1 VGKAMT
7 TVINTALEW
16 DALSP
21 AELDVMERKI
31 AGKYMHKVPWVAV
44 VWGLLNCLMWLMLW
58 PLVMLDI
65 MPLWVAFPLAT
76 LNVMLCYLPS
86 HEAQHNIIARKGHP
100 LRWLNELVGHVS
112 VLPLQAFRV
121 LRYTHFE
128 HHHHTND
135 PALDPDYSVHA
146 ANNFAF
152 FKNSLMRRQPGSLS
166 AEAYPAALQRTG
178 MGHIMI
184 DALLYNLAYFLIL
197 FSMAWSGYAIE
208 VALLWW
214 LPKHIATTYIQYY
227 LSWAPHHPALEQGR
241 YRETRA
247 FKSYL
252 GNIWSMGMQYHIIHH
267 LYPRIPLSK
276 TPAAFRE
283 LRPILARKGCEFG
296 GL

>member
-1 VGKAMT
+1 MGKAMT
-7 TVINTALEW
+7 TVTNTALEW
-16 DALSP
+16 DTLSP
-21 AELDVMERKI
+21 AELDAMERKI

-44 VWGLLNCLMWLMLW
+44 VWGLLNCMMWLMLW

-65 MPLWVAFPLAT
+65 MPLWVGFPLAT

-112 VLPLQAFRV
+112 VIPLQAFRV

-146 ANNFAF
+146 TNNFAF

-214 LPKHIATTYIQYY
+214 LPKHIASTYIQYY
-227 LSWAPHHPALEQGR
+227 LSWAPHHPGLEQGR

-283 LRPILARKGCEFG
+283 LQPILARKGCEFG